1 MIIEKNGLIYTVK
14 ETATEWVL
22 ELSLSGV
29 DVKYKVSR
37 ADCPTLEALKEFVAD
52 NNAI

>member
-1 MIIEKNGLIYTVK
+1 MIIEKNGLIYTVQ

-22 ELSLSGV
+22 KMTV
-29 DVKYKVSR
+29 DSIDVTYKVSK
-37 ADCPTLEALKEFVAD
+37 ADCSTFEALKNFVAD